1 MFRKVVNAVQVL
13 ALLGAGVF
21 VIMLFA
27 NQPGSGGAAASS
39 PGGMTFS
46 ANCASCHGA
55 NGEGAIGP
63 KLAGVVVQAFP
74 NPNDEATFVEHGRG
88 IMPAFSSTLSEAQI
102 RAVVNYTRT
111 ELGK

>member
-1 MFRKVVNAVQVL
+1 MFRRVVNAIEVL
-13 ALLGAGVF
+13 ALVGVAVF

-27 NQPGSGGAAASS
+27 NEPGSGGAAAST
-39 PGGMTFS
+39 PGGMVFS

-74 NPNDEATFVEHGRG
+74 NPNDEARFVEHGRG
-88 IMPAFSSTLSEAQI
+88 IMPAFAGTLTEAQI

>member
-1 MFRKVVNAVQVL
+1 MWKMLTTAL
-13 ALLGAGVF
+13 ALVLTTTVTRAQHTPDTAIVENGRG
-21 VIMLFA
+21 LFA
-27 NQPGSGGAAASS
+27 AY
-39 PGGMTFS
+39 
-46 ANCASCHGA
+46 CASCHGA

-88 IMPAFSSTLSEAQI
+88 IMPAFAGSLSAAQI